1 MASVVLES
9 AIERAGTSRLAREI
23 PSWGEAQSQELCNN
37 PYFCA
42 QQNRLCRAILLKISR
57 LENRSGTGTRAIG
70 FKAITVEVANDYLLL
85 TLEYADRRQRC
96 TACYSLSFRLHPQK
110 RRKPGG
116 GLVLRQESVRAVP
129 SSFRKRSKSGKGT
142 GAATFPHVEK
152 PSKDRSLKYQEAN
165 LFLLFGPVA
174 KRKSSLYLEQG
185 KGSSIALASI
195 EQAQP

>member
-1 MASVVLES
+1 MTSEALGSFFSLCRCRIDGISGSMASVVLES

-37 PYFCA
+37 PYFRV

-70 FKAITVEVANDYLLL
+70 FKAITMEVGNDYLLL

-110 RRKPGG
+110 HRKPGG
-116 GLVLRQESVRAVP
+116 GLVLRQVSYSGSLSAED
-129 SSFRKRSKSGKGT
+129 KSKSTCKSQSNYRHAGT
-142 GAATFPHVEK
+142 
-152 PSKDRSLKYQEAN
+152 KDRERN
-165 LFLLFGPVA
+165 L
-174 KRKSSLYLEQG
+174 
-185 KGSSIALASI
+185 
-195 EQAQP
+195 